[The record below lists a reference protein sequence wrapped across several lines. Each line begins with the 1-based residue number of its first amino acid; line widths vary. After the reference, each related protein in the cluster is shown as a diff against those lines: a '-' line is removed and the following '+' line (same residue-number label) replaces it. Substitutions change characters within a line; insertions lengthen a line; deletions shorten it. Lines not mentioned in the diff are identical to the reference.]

1 MARNDPPDGPPDG
14 SDDGSDD
21 YPGVD
26 ETRYANYGGTGS
38 AAYSESYEHLS
49 APPPP
54 RAWYQNPAGL
64 IGLGILTAAMLALL
78 IYAVVDFTTAEK
90 SRPAVTTVTTVTS
103 TATQQ
108 SPTTQT
114 TMTESPVT
122 TTPAASTV
130 TVQPPVTRPAEPPA
144 PSTASPTV
152 TTVTETAIERRFPRL
167 PNRLNP
173 PPLYETPPG

>member
-49 APPPP
+49 EPPSP

-64 IGLGILTAAMLALL
+64 VGLGILTAAMLALL

-90 SRPAVTTVTTVTS
+90 SRPAVTTVTS

-114 TMTESPVT
+114 TTTESPVT

>member
-90 SRPAVTTVTTVTS
+90 SRPAVTTVTSTA